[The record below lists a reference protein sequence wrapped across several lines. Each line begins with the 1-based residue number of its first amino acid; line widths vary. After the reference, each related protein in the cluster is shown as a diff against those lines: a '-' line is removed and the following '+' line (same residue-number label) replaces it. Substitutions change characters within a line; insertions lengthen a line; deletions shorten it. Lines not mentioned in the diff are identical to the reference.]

1 MLSCANRHRFWS
13 LIFTAYFAGVGLLG
27 FSGIAWCLDWSINED
42 DQIELTASH
51 TEMSGSGIRSFPT
64 CVVDE
69 PANSTRC
76 STCLDI
82 AAQSVSGW
90 RTADDQLTFS
100 APILP
105 DRTRTTFL
113 QLSALKSFAG
123 KSLPAFLAS
132 GPSLSLTTIQS
143 KSLRAVVLLI

>member
-1 MLSCANRHRFWS
+1 MLSGSNRNRFWS
-13 LIFTAYFAGVGLLG
+13 LLFTAYFAGVGLLG
-27 FSGIAWCLDWSINED
+27 FSGIAWCVDWSTDKN
-42 DQIELTASH
+42 DQIALAASH
-51 TEMSGSGIRSFPT
+51 MEMSGFGYTPFQT

-76 STCLDI
+76 STCLNI
-82 AAQSVSGW
+82 NTQSVSGW

-105 DRTRTTFL
+105 DKTRTTSL

-132 GPSLSLTTIQS
+132 GPALSLTNIQS
-143 KSLRAVVLLI
+143 KSLRSVVLLI